1 MRAVADT
8 SVLIAFK
15 KLGYLGH
22 PPKVFDEVLLS
33 RAVMEE
39 ARGEELHEDLE
50 QLVSQGFARVAE
62 ATNLDLVELLSAGLG
77 VGEAETIALASDVN
91 ADLALLDD
99 LKARKVARR
108 LRIRVMGTLGTLK
121 LLMDAGHVHESPEEI
136 CSTLMGQGFWV
147 DAGLCLKILGRGE
160 PDRVSVG

>member
-15 KLGYLGH
+15 RLRYLGH
-22 PPKVFDEVLLS
+22 LPRVFDEVLLS

-50 QLVSQGFARVAE
+50 QLVSQGFACVAK
-62 ATNLDLVELLSAGLG
+62 ATNLELVELLSAGLG
-77 VGEAETIALASDVN
+77 KGEAETIALASGVN

-99 LKARKVARR
+99 SKARKAARR
-108 LRIRVMGTLGTLK
+108 LGVRVMGTLGTLK
-121 LLMDAGHVHESPEEI
+121 LLMDAGHIHESPEDL
-136 CSTLMGQGFWV
+136 CRALMSQGFWV
-147 DAGLCLKILGRGE
+147 DAEICLKVLGRGE
-160 PDRVSVG
+160 SNQLSVA